1 MSRVAIVV
9 LVTFGSLRALLGGA
23 VISRFE
29 AEPGLNKVTLR
40 WTTAAESNLKGFEI
54 ERGLDGKS
62 FQAIV
67 FVEAA
72 GNSSSPR
79 DYAYE
84 DRTVFKST
92 GNTYYYRLKL
102 VDFDGSFAY
111 YDKVVSVSPQ
121 ISSVRHTWGSIKAM
135 FR

>member
-1 MSRVAIVV
+1 MRRVV
-9 LVTFGSLRALLGGA
+9 ALLIIAVAALSLTAGA

-40 WTTAAESNLKGFEI
+40 WTTAVESNLKGFEI

-62 FQAIV
+62 FQFLA

-79 DYAYE
+79 DYVYE
-84 DRTVFKST
+84 DRTVFKSL
-92 GNTYYYRLKL
+92 GNVYYYRLKL
-102 VDFDGSFAY
+102 VDFDGSFSY
-111 YDKVVSVSPQ
+111 YDKVVSVAPQ
-121 ISSVRHTWGSIKAM
+121 ISGVRHTWGSIKAM

>member
-1 MSRVAIVV
+1 MRRVAIVL
-9 LVTFGSLRALLGGA
+9 LVATAVISLFAGA

-40 WTTAAESNLKGFEI
+40 WTTAVESNLKGFEI

-62 FQAIV
+62 FQFLA

-72 GNSSSPR
+72 GNSSSSR
-79 DYAYE
+79 DYLYE
-84 DRTVFKST
+84 DRTVFKSL
-92 GNTYYYRLKL
+92 GNVYYYRLKL
-102 VDFDGSFAY
+102 VDLNGSFSY
-111 YDKVVSVSPQ
+111 YDKVVSVAPQ

>member
-1 MSRVAIVV
+1 MRVRV
-9 LVTFGSLRALLGGA
+9 LIALNLLALGSMLLAGA

-40 WTTAAESNLKGFEI
+40 WTTSVESNLKGFEV
-54 ERGLDGKS
+54 ERGFDGKS
-62 FQAIV
+62 FQFVA

-72 GNSSSPR
+72 GNSTTPR
-79 DYAYE
+79 DYVYE

-92 GNTYYYRLKL
+92 GHVFYYRLKL
-102 VDFDGSFAY
+102 VDFDGSFVY
-111 YDKVVSVSPQ
+111 YDKVVSVTPE
-121 ISSVRHTWGSIKAM
+121 ISNVRHTWGSIKAM

>member
-1 MSRVAIVV
+1 MSRVTI
-9 LVTFGSLRALLGGA
+9 ALLISFGLLSALFAGA

-62 FQAIV
+62 FQAV
-67 FVEAA
+67 AFVEAA

-84 DRTVFKST
+84 DRTVFKSS

-102 VDFDGSFAY
+102 VNFDGSFVY